1 MTEEQ
6 NGSVPESGTKK
17 PEQATVKKKAAA
29 KSNASLGE
37 QYLGALFKCASWISP
52 AYKEMAEKAKGKLE
66 VLKELYLCSCDGVSE
81 EKALETLD
89 KDNPEVM
96 LRFIRQKCVEERATK
111 GYEEEL
117 KEIRKAAALVRHEMQ
132 DIGNDIELA
141 NYIEQKIVEEHYS
154 PGALIGEM
162 RRTGMDKKFK
172 VSICEKTVY
181 NYIDK
186 GIFLSLTN
194 KDLPIK
200 GKKKRIYKK
209 VHIQKRLERG
219 TSIEERPK
227 RINFRKEF
235 GHWEMDSVVG
245 RRGNSKK
252 TLLTLT
258 ERKTRREYVFL
269 QRDKSAGAV
278 VDSLDMLER
287 RWGKDLFRK
296 VFKTI
301 TVDNGTEFSDCS
313 GIERSVYGGNRTK
326 VYYCHPYCSWERGT
340 NENTNRMVRRQA
352 PKGTSFENMTEEE
365 VQCIEDWV
373 NQYPRKTF
381 EYATSGELFTEEMRL
396 LI

>member
-1 MTEEQ
+1 M
-6 NGSVPESGTKK
+6 
-17 PEQATVKKKAAA
+17 
-29 KSNASLGE
+29 
-37 QYLGALFKCASWISP
+37 
-52 AYKEMAEKAKGKLE
+52 KGFRQ
-66 VLKELYLCSCDGVSE
+66 LKWRDRVQL
-81 EKALETLD
+81 
-89 KDNPEVM
+89 
-96 LRFIRQKCVEERATK
+96 
-111 GYEEEL
+111 EEL
-117 KEIRKAAALVRHEMQ
+117 LKFHTNKSEIARIMHVSRVTIYNELKRGTYDHLTTELTHVKRYSADMAQRKFEENLKVRGTQ
-132 DIGNDIELA
+132 LKIGNDIELA

-200 GKKKRIYKK
+200 GKKKRTYKK

-269 QRDKSAGAV
+269 QTDKSARAV